1 MTSDV
6 KQRMIDKAVVLLA
19 RKGLQRAS
27 FSEVLEA
34 AGAPRG
40 SLYHHFPGGKSEL
53 VLAAMNEASRRAL
66 AALETLEGQPADK
79 VAGAF
84 CSIWA
89 SVLTR
94 SRLEAGCAVVAV
106 TLASDSPV
114 LRKRAGEIFKAW
126 RDLLSRMLAE
136 GGIPLGRSD
145 GLAAGLIAA
154 CEGAVAI
161 ARAENSITPFE
172 LVVAEQLKAIKE
184 AMV

>member
-1 MTSDV
+1 MGDV

-34 AGAPRG
+34 SGAPRG
-40 SLYHHFPGGKSEL
+40 SLYHHFPGGKNEL

-66 AALETLEGQPADK
+66 AALESFKGQPADK

-84 CSIWA
+84 CAIWA

-106 TLASDSPV
+106 TLASDSLE
-114 LRKRAGEIFKAW
+114 LRKRAGEIFKGW
-126 RDLLSRMLAE
+126 RALLSRMLAE
-136 GGIPLGRSD
+136 GGIPPGRAD
-145 GLAAGLIAA
+145 GLAASLIAA
-154 CEGAVAI
+154 CEGAVAV
-161 ARAENSITPFE
+161 ARAENSLTPFE
-172 LVVAEQLKAIKE
+172 LVVSEQLRAVKAAII
-184 AMV
+184 